1 MTEKMFTCPEHVY
14 DRRDP
19 NRPAVFI
26 AAAGEEIPMSAAIK
40 LGLVKEEPVA
50 VKAVK
55 AVDVENKAVKPA
67 EIKAPVRKSKA

>member
-1 MTEKMFTCPEHVY
+1 MTEKMFTCTEHVY

-26 AAAGEEIPMSAAIK
+26 AAAGEEIPMAAAIK
-40 LGLVKEEPVA
+40 LGLVKEAPA
-50 VKAVK
+50 AKAVK

-67 EIKAPVRKSKA
+67 EVKAPANKSKA